1 MVDFCFFFFFS
12 FKAEILGCTVYANL
26 FPTTHDIT
34 DRVRLELVIVIS
46 PLCISSLDLLPGFIY
61 LDVLVAMARDV
72 EDVPQSVTDSGGN
85 IQSGISVLAPIRF
98 SITI

>member
-1 MVDFCFFFFFS
+1 MHCICKFV
-12 FKAEILGCTVYANL
+12 
-26 FPTTHDIT
+26 PTTHDIT